1 MSVFIVFMIIAI
13 VFFIAEIYNTS
24 MLFLNFALAAV
35 ICAILGFFTQNYNVL
50 WPIFAILS
58 ILFLLFLRPL
68 FNINPNKTAERKI
81 DSPYIGKQAT
91 AITDINIF
99 TGRIKIYDED
109 WEART
114 LSDDA
119 PEIKKGTKVNIIR
132 HDDLTMYV
140 EPKTSSRKGKK

>member
-13 VFFIAEIYNTS
+13 IFFIAEIYNTS

-35 ICAILGFFTQNYNVL
+35 ICAILGLFTQNYNVL
-50 WPIFAILS
+50 WPVFAILS
-58 ILFLLFLRPL
+58 VLFLLFLRPL
-68 FNINPNKTAERKI
+68 FNINPNKTLERKI

-119 PEIKKGTKVNIIR
+119 PEIKKGTKVSIVR
-132 HDDLTMYV
+132 HDDLTMFV
-140 EPKTSSRKGKK
+140 EPKTSKKGRK